1 MRPSSPI
8 FATISYGNRFSR
20 SSSSATGRTSFRA
33 KSRTVSR
40 RSLCSSLS
48 SKSTASSLREA
59 SELEALH
66 LQQLLDGEPAV
77 LAAVAGL
84 LVAAERGHRVEGAA
98 VDLDLAG
105 ADAAGDADRAV
116 LVGRPDAAGEA
127 VVAVVGDTDSVLLV
141 LVGLDREDRPEDLLL
156 GDRHLGAHL

>member
-8 FATISYGNRFSR
+8 LATISYGNRFSR
-20 SSSSATGRTSFRA
+20 SSSSATGLTSLRA

-40 RSLCSSLS
+40 SSRCSSLS
-48 SKSTASSLREA
+48 SKFTAGSLCEA
-59 SELEALH
+59 SEREALA
-66 LQQLLDGEPAV
+66 LQQLLDREPAV

-84 LVAAERGHRVEGAA
+84 LVAAEWGNGVEGAA

-116 LVGRPDAAGEA
+116 LVSGPDAAGEA
-127 VVAVVGDTDSVLLV
+127 VVAVV
-141 LVGLDREDRPEDLLL
+141 
-156 GDRHLGAHL
+156 